1 LNSYLA
7 HLCITTMQVFV
18 KTLSGKTITLEV
30 ESSQTIHNLKDKIQ
44 EREGIPMDQQRL
56 IFSGK
61 QLEDGCILFD
71 YTTPKDST
79 LHLVLSVRGG
89 GYPKSIVDSAAV
101 WINDRETDKNNSS
114 ALYNK
119 ILGYWFPRTD
129 GYDISPHWIIPD
141 STVTQDRHITYVIQR
156 PLHAPLLLLE
166 VKPPSDFHLDRKRQ
180 AAITQITKRLDVI
193 GPTNPHPRLYAISA
207 IGKRW
212 RVSYVTKGEGSKG
225 GQPVEGIAAVNSLRS
240 GDRDCWNPDITSDSS
255 WEALRRIVETIKG
268 YTT

>member
-1 LNSYLA
+1 
-7 HLCITTMQVFV
+7 MQVFV
-18 KTLSGKTITLEV
+18 KTLSGKTIALEV
-30 ESSQTIHNLKDKIQ
+30 DSSQTIHDLKDKI
-44 EREGIPMDQQRL
+44 REEEGTPMDQQL
-56 IFSGK
+56 GLFFSGE
-61 QLEDGCILFD
+61 QLEDGYFLFD